1 MAKPEDGGDV
11 RRLVALMR
19 ARSPL
24 FGLIYEFNLLPCRY
38 MHESWAEA
46 LFTPDL
52 WQRLRRSRR
61 AEHALSRLV
70 LDDLGVTGSFPAAV
84 YDEPRARLALLSP
97 ETVERVSLHLGIVL
111 DGAGLRRVIDREG
124 VTHLRAA
131 LGEDTYSFAVQRS
144 PLLATAGPADEGRG
158 DGVEAAT
165 LPERLVA
172 GGRSILARAMAGLPT
187 EVLKRF
193 RLKLPREAALDFT
206 LSDGSAAAAALAVR
220 VIRETEPRWASLFA
234 AQAA

>member
-1 MAKPEDGGDV
+1 MARPEDGGDV
-11 RRLVALMR
+11 RRLVGLMR
-19 ARSPL
+19 TRSPL
-24 FGLIYEFNLLPCRY
+24 FGLIYEFNLLPSRY

-61 AEHALSRLV
+61 AERALSRLV
-70 LDDLGVTGSFPAAV
+70 LDDLGVTGTFPAAV

-97 ETVERVSLHLGIVL
+97 DAVERVSLRVGVVLG
-111 DGAGLRRVIDREG
+111 GAALRRVIDREG
-124 VTHLRAA
+124 VARLRTG
-131 LGEDTYSFAVQRS
+131 LGEDAYSFAIQRA
-144 PLLATAGPADEGRG
+144 PLLATASQVAETHDDAD
-158 DGVEAAT
+158 VAA
-165 LPERLVA
+165 LPKRLVA
-172 GGRSILARAMAGLPT
+172 GGWSILGRAMAGLPA